1 MAEGAS
7 GDGAAH
13 RSSVAALVDA
23 YLWAAQAEAR
33 LAPASLDAYGRDL
46 AAMVGFLE
54 ARGKSE
60 PAQVEAL
67 DLSAWL
73 LSQAAAGQSPRSVA
87 RRRAAARQLWAFA
100 VEEGLVAE
108 SPAED
113 LGAPRAPRRLPRTLS
128 EADVDAL
135 LAAPDRETALGL
147 RDAAM
152 IELLYASG
160 LRVSELVALP
170 RRAIHDGYVVVTGK
184 GNKQRVVPFGDAAG
198 ATLRAWLQAGFGAP
212 VTGDWAFPSERGGP
226 MTRQNFWERLGR
238 LARGAGIR
246 ARVTPHVLRHAF
258 ATHLVTHGADLRAV
272 QAMLGHAD
280 ISTTEIYTHVARER
294 LRQAHAAAHP
304 RGV

>member
-1 MAEGAS
+1 MDPS
-7 GDGAAH
+7 PR
-13 RSSVAALVDA
+13 RSDIAALVDHF
-23 YLWAAQAEAR
+23 LWAARAEGR

-46 AAMVGFLE
+46 AAMAGFLE
-54 ARGKSE
+54 ARGKSV
-60 PAQVEAL
+60 PAAVDTL

-73 LSQAAAGQSPRSVA
+73 LSLAQAGQSPRSVQ

-100 VEEGLVAE
+100 VEEGVLAE
-108 SPAED
+108 SPAEG
-113 LGAPRAPRRLPRTLS
+113 LGAPRSPRRLPRTLS
-128 EADVDAL
+128 EADVEAL
-135 LAAPDRETALGL
+135 LAAPDRSTPLGL

-160 LRVSELVALP
+160 LRVSELVTLP

-198 ATLRAWLQAGFGAP
+198 ATLGAWLKAGFGGP
-212 VTGDWAFPSERGGP
+212 VSGDWAFPSERGGP
-226 MTRQNFWERLGR
+226 MTRQNFWERLGAW
-238 LARGAGIR
+238 ARGAGIR

-294 LRQAHAAAHP
+294 LRQAHAASHP
-304 RGV
+304 RGG